1 MSAAENLTEPRVLAH
16 TKEALFGSN
25 SEDAYVVADTQFAK
39 DRWVKEA
46 EIEDE
51 VKAVLSPFNHV
62 RVGSGYPDLVG
73 ARSTDRFGD
82 YVLNTDSTVGETA
95 LIAVEA
101 KGYTDTTGSVD
112 LERGVSQAHD
122 RLSGANAAYLSAPK
136 ESIGTSVRGMAR
148 ELNVG
153 VLGVS
158 GDGSVTVY
166 ERPRPVGVQRTT
178 STNAIRFQATAQGVA
193 NQYFGLNHPKNY
205 LGYTLA
211 VHSSRHTEEATE
223 EHVVGAIPDAR
234 QGAEFLGLI
243 DTGGGSENLT
253 SLGKEVVR
261 FAVSK
266 HGDVDT
272 ALEKFSEWKGS
283 RTRFTEV
290 APEWGLVARR
300 VVFEYPAT
308 ELIVEELQKLHDDG
322 VTEPSLK
329 EFVLNLY
336 DSHPSFTVELFIS
349 NKEEKRER
357 VFRDDDTLDGEALED
372 GAVYQPSTT
381 FQLKAM
387 MYHTGILTDT
397 GAEPSNIDPTED
409 VWRLLES
416 V

>member
-1 MSAAENLTEPRVLAH
+1 MSATADLTEPRVLAH
-16 TKEALFGSN
+16 TKQALFGAD
-25 SEDAYVVADTQFAK
+25 SEDSYVVADTQFAK
-39 DRWVKEA
+39 DRWVKGA
-46 EIEDE
+46 TIGGD
-51 VKAVLSPFNHV
+51 VKNTLSPFNHV

-73 ARSTDRFGD
+73 ARSTDSVGE
-82 YVLNTDSTVGETA
+82 YVLNTESTVGETA

-101 KGYTDTTGSVD
+101 KGYTGASAGVD
-112 LERGVSQAHD
+112 LETGVAQAHD
-122 RLSGANAAYLSAPK
+122 RLSGANAAYLSAPS

-158 GDGSVTVY
+158 PDGSVTVY
-166 ERPRPVGVQRTT
+166 EKPRPVGVQRTT

-205 LGYTLA
+205 LGYVIA
-211 VHSSRHTEEATE
+211 VYSSARTEEAVKE
-223 EHVVGAIPDAR
+223 YVVGAVPDAR
-234 QGAEFLGLI
+234 KGAEFLGLI
-243 DTGGGSENLT
+243 DTTGGSEDLT

-266 HGDVDT
+266 HGDVET
-272 ALEKFSEWKGS
+272 ALEKFADWKRS
-283 RTRFTEV
+283 RKRFTEV
-290 APEWGLVARR
+290 APQWGLVARR

-308 ELIVEELQKLHDDG
+308 ELIVEELQRLHDRG
-322 VTEPSLK
+322 ITEPSLK
-329 EFVLNLY
+329 EFVLSLY
-336 DSHPSFTVELFIS
+336 DSHPSFAVELFVS

-357 VFRDDDTLDGEALED
+357 VFLDDDTLDAEALED
-372 GAVYQPSTT
+372 GSMYQPSTT

-409 VWRLLES
+409 IWKLLES